1 MGEAYIEAMGE
12 LKSLSGFRSRF
23 MRSFIELRQTFVNKL
38 LSMMYGVPMQVMP
51 KGNVAL
57 AGAVVLWFAQEGGGR
72 QFIMIRNAKEGKGL
86 DGRARFVSV
95 LGVGR
100 HANVPEALQA
110 ALKAQLGEVFAK
122 SAGSATI
129 TVDRV
134 AAAPLFSYVDEGTGV
149 SMPVQS
155 LVWVVH
161 VAAPL
166 ADVITTPDGLQ
177 AVMVPEFALR
187 KAEKVADKISPTHK
201 ALWQAVQ
208 RQLPKM
214 KGAEVIPLEALEESI
229 RPVGSGGRLLH

>member
-1 MGEAYIEAMGE
+1 MGMGDIQTFGD
-12 LKSLSGFRSRF
+12 LRSRF
-23 MRSFIELRQTFVNKL
+23 MRYFIEARQYFVNKG
-38 LSMMYGVPMQVMP
+38 LSWLYGVPMQVMP

-72 QFIMIRNAKEGKGL
+72 QFIMIRSTKDGKAV

-122 SAGSATI
+122 SAGMTTI
-129 TVDRV
+129 TADRV
-134 AAAPLFSYVDEGTGV
+134 AAAPLFSYVDESTGV
-149 SMPVQS
+149 AMPVQS

-166 ADVITTPDGLQ
+166 ADIVTTPDGLQ

-187 KAEKVADKISPTHK
+187 KAEKLGDKISPTHK

-214 KGAEVIPLEALEESI
+214 KGAEVIPLEGLEDVI
-229 RPVGSGGRLLH
+229 RPVGSGGRLIH

>member
-1 MGEAYIEAMGE
+1 
-12 LKSLSGFRSRF
+12 
-23 MRSFIELRQTFVNKL
+23 
-38 LSMMYGVPMQVMP
+38 MQVMP

-72 QFIMIRNAKEGKGL
+72 QFIMIRNTKEGKAV

-95 LGVGR
+95 LGLGR
-100 HANVPEALQA
+100 HGNVAEALQA
-110 ALKAQLGEVFAK
+110 ALKAQLGDVFAR
-122 SAGSATI
+122 SAGASTI
-129 TVDRV
+129 TLDRV

-166 ADVITTPDGLQ
+166 ADVVTTPDGLQ
-177 AVMVPEFALR
+177 AVMVPEFVLR
-187 KAEKVADKISPTHK
+187 KAERVADKLSPTHK

-214 KGAEVIPLEALEESI
+214 KGAEVVPLEALEEAI